1 VNRPRPPAERHPA
14 ERIWR
19 SPLRQ
24 LLVLAGLA
32 GFAISQPILGLLGD
46 EPTILARHGTT
57 SALVTGAVSGGS
69 DEQRLIL
76 AIDGVVAGGSALS
89 TDSDGHGGRFAVLL
103 PQGALEGHNEIRAA
117 LLQHDGEV
125 LEVEVRSP

>member
-1 VNRPRPPAERHPA
+1 
-14 ERIWR
+14 
-19 SPLRQ
+19 
-24 LLVLAGLA
+24 
-32 GFAISQPILGLLGD
+32 
-46 EPTILARHGTT
+46 
-57 SALVTGAVSGGS
+57 
-69 DEQRLIL
+69 
-76 AIDGVVAGGSALS
+76 VAGGSALS